1 MSLGSVTERDLEVS
15 LTEAKIKDKK
25 SEVINSEKEIV
36 ESSRKIAEE
45 RPKILLNQ
53 EKKRT
58 SGLSLKSIRA
68 KKDHLIRQMEV
79 VLDEEEQP
87 TDDFTAEQLIQ
98 SWNVYIKKLEKQGK
112 FNLASIL
119 SIDTPKVEDSIIHLE
134 YPNSTNKVEIER
146 HQYEL
151 LGYIRKELNNFNI
164 DLSITVNEDLEKQY
178 AYTPKEKYDKLKKK
192 NPHLDTLRKTFDLDI

>member
-1 MSLGSVTERDLEVS
+1 
-15 LTEAKIKDKK
+15 
-25 SEVINSEKEIV
+25 
-36 ESSRKIAEE
+36 
-45 RPKILLNQ
+45 
-53 EKKRT
+53 
-58 SGLSLKSIRA
+58 
-68 KKDHLIRQMEV
+68 MEV

-87 TDDFTAEQLIQ
+87 TDNFTSDQLIK
-98 SWNVYIKKLEKQGK
+98 SWNSYIKKLETQGK

-119 SIDTPKVEDSIIHLE
+119 SIDAPKVQDSTIHLE

-192 NPHLDTLRKTFDLDI
+192 NPHLDVLRRTFDLDI